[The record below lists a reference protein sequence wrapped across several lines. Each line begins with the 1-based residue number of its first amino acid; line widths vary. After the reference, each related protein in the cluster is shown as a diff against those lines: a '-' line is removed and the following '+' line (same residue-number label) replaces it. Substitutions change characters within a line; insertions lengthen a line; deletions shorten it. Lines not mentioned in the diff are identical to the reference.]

1 MGTPLNKPCGAYHD
15 KRFMAIL
22 MAVLCVCLVLFA
34 AVQYNDPDPQ
44 LWATMYSVGA
54 IWTGLAAFAPRL
66 LWSRAATLLLL
77 RSVVLALCAV
87 IYFWPQSQ
95 HWWQQKVWWRAEGA
109 REGMG
114 TMILAACIALV
125 SGNRFLSQRA

>member
-1 MGTPLNKPCGAYHD
+1 MTSVLW
-15 KRFMAIL
+15 RIL

-77 RSVVLALCAV
+77 RTVVLALSAV

>member
-1 MGTPLNKPCGAYHD
+1 MTSALW
-15 KRFMAIL
+15 RIL

-34 AVQYNDPDPQ
+34 AAQYNDPDPQ
-44 LWATMYSVGA
+44 LWVTMYSVGA

-77 RSVVLALCAV
+77 LSVVLALCAV
-87 IYFWPQSQ
+87 IYFWPQSKQ
-95 HWWQQKVWWRAEGA
+95 LWQQEVWWRAEDA

-125 SGNRFLSQRA
+125 SGNRFLSHRA